1 MNIYVISGAMA
12 VAFAAAGIFLAKATQ
27 TDANPRVPPA
37 FVKPCEETLS
47 ATAAWAIGE
56 AERLG
61 KDVPFS
67 KRFLINFEL
76 PSICSCAG
84 DRLAAELKGDQ
95 WPLAGRLTGLQFK
108 TELAMRA
115 SDQEVKSR
123 ARETAQREL
132 RELMAE
138 HQVSQAEVGTLVRK
152 INAAMKSCIPK

>member
-1 MNIYVISGAMA
+1 MNVYVISGALA
-12 VAFAAAGIFLAKATQ
+12 VAFAAAAIFLAKATQ

-37 FVKPCEETLS
+37 FAKPCEEALS

-67 KRFLINFEL
+67 KRLLINL
-76 PSICSCAG
+76 KVSSICSCAG
-84 DRLAAELKGDQ
+84 DRLASELEGDQ
-95 WPLAGRLTGLQFK
+95 WPLAGSLAGLQFK
-108 TELAMRA
+108 TELGMRA
-115 SDQEVKSR
+115 KDQEIKSR
-123 ARETAQREL
+123 AREAAQREL

-138 HQVSQAEVGTLVRK
+138 HQVSQAEVGTLARK